1 MFFMGF
7 DIFETLNLRLVAS
20 CANLFWVQNATFML
34 FFLLNQRK
42 FLYLQRILTVLGQ

>member
-20 CANLFWVQNATFML
+20 CANLFYCQECH
-34 FFLLNQRK
+34 
-42 FLYLQRILTVLGQ
+42 FLYKKFG